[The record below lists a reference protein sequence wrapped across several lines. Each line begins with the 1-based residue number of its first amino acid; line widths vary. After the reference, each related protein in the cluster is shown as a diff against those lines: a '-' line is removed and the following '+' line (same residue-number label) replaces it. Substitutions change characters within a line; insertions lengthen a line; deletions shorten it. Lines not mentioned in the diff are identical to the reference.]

1 MSNDWALQSF
11 QALREEHFAELCRK
25 LNLSVEALQV
35 DQGFAIVSAAAGNV
49 RVFFEHDRGLCLFGL
64 GAFTDAKA
72 LCSVEEMAERF
83 PRIRLVSEG
92 RQRLTLEEQ
101 RHLVEAHWAALQV
114 MFSPEHLSETR
125 KWRESAVR
133 ETTPGFSRGS

>member
-1 MSNDWALQSF
+1 MSEDSTLQSF
-11 QALREEHFAELCRK
+11 QALRQEHFAGLCRK
-25 LNLSVEALQV
+25 LSLSAETLQV
-35 DQGFAIVSAAAGNV
+35 DQRFAVVSAAGNV

-83 PRIRLVSEG
+83 PRIRLVPEG

-101 RHLVEAHWAALQV
+101 RSFVDVHW
-114 MFSPEHLSETR
+114 T
-125 KWRESAVR
+125 
-133 ETTPGFSRGS
+133 